1 MTVTIT
7 ALYQKEIDS
16 ATKIM
21 FFLCNIFTKV
31 FSVSECLLC
40 KWIFPNLYGKQ
51 KEYRIKGNICV
62 CEFTF
67 KEMLELNK
75 GQPKTLTLTLTRSLI
90 YPYCFQR
97 DNKRRGKTS
106 RLQTT

>member
-51 KEYRIKGNICV
+51 KEYGIKGNICV
-62 CEFTF
+62 CV
-67 KEMLELNK
+67 
-75 GQPKTLTLTLTRSLI
+75 SLASPTGI
-90 YPYCFQR
+90 
-97 DNKRRGKTS
+97 
-106 RLQTT
+106 